1 MIEKILGIKQV
12 TIEMTRTHILTTA
25 MIIKTHM
32 SLLATSTLKD
42 KTNTIMNMIMNKT
55 DKEVNKINLMQTNS
69 QTK

>member
-1 MIEKILGIKQV
+1 
-12 TIEMTRTHILTTA
+12 MTRTHILTTA